1 MEQKIKQ
8 DYCIGTNIRSL
19 RLKAGYTQEQ
29 VSAKLQVLGVN
40 MSRDFY
46 AHIESGTYNIRVS
59 ELAALRRVL
68 QCSYDDLFQGF
79 RRHFHFAIC

>member
-46 AHIESGTYNIRVS
+46 AHMESGTYNIRVS

-79 RRHFHFAIC
+79 

>member
-19 RLKAGYTQEQ
+19 RIKAGYTQEQ

-79 RRHFHFAIC
+79 

>member
-8 DYCIGTNIRSL
+8 DYCIGTNIRNL
-19 RLKAGYTQEQ
+19 RLKVGYTQEQ

-46 AHIESGTYNIRVS
+46 AHIEGGTYNIRVS

-68 QCSYDDLFQGF
+68 KCTYDDLFQGF
-79 RRHFHFAIC
+79 

>member
-29 VSAKLQVLGVN
+29 VSAKLQVLWVN

-79 RRHFHFAIC
+79 